1 MALTTKGTIHSI
13 GETVRVSDRFTK
25 REFVLTIADNP
36 KYPQLVQFQLTGD
49 RTGQL
54 DDFQTGDAVEVEI
67 GGTRG

>member
-49 RTGQL
+49 RTVR
-54 DDFQTGDAVEVEI
+54 FVAAVRRI